1 MHHRDSITTVA
12 LPVRDTVVFPEA
24 TVSLFVSAAWAIDL
38 AEQAQES
45 RREIFVVCQKPV
57 DRDPP
62 LREDVYDTGTLVQVV
77 RLIPLAD
84 SRVKI
89 LVRGRARARIEKWNQ
104 DGPLARVKV
113 TVLPEPE
120 LDSAARLRADALAIS
135 IRETLERIAQLG
147 RQVSPE
153 LVTAVEHIDTPGALA
168 DAIASNL
175 YLPPDQ
181 AQKILEAAEP
191 VARLEALLAVLDHE
205 SQVLTI
211 RAEIQNRAREE
222 FGRSQRE
229 FHLREQLRA
238 IRSELGEQDFR
249 SPDVIEYEK
258 KIGEAGLPEQALA
271 EAKKQL
277 KRLDQMHADSAE
289 SAIVKNYLDTL
300 CELPWNRS
308 TEEEIDIAK
317 ARKVLD
323 EDHYDLDK
331 IKKRIIEHL
340 AVLKLRGN
348 SSKGQIL
355 CFVGPP
361 GVGKTSLGKSIARA
375 MGRKFQRISVGGV
388 RDEAEIR
395 GHRRTYVGAMPG
407 RVLGGLKTV
416 GVNNPVFMLDEIDKV
431 GSDFRGDP
439 SSALLEVLDPEQN
452 ATFTDHFLG
461 IPFDLQR
468 VFFIATANDTSTIPA
483 PLLDR
488 MEVVELSGYSEE
500 EKVHIARQYLIPK
513 QVEANGL
520 PAGSVRMG
528 DEALRFL
535 ISGYTR
541 ESGLRNLDREIG
553 SLCRKIAL
561 PIAEGK
567 KPSFILTKAR
577 VEKLLGPVRHETHLE
592 PPEDEVGIATGLAWT
607 PHGGEPL
614 YIEAQTHPGKRG
626 LILSGHLGEVMKE
639 SANTALSYVRTR
651 SDLGVPQSFLE
662 TNEIHVHAP
671 EGAIP
676 KDGPSAGI
684 AIATAL
690 LSVLTGRKVRKKVA
704 MTGEITL
711 RGKVLPIGG
720 LKEKFLAARRVG
732 AATVVIPWQ
741 NQKDLVDIPPSLLKS
756 FKIVPVRTMDDVIP
770 VTLVDARQQG
780 YEPPPARALR
790 RPPVPKVRPGAGR
803 NGPRFRDRGRN

>member
-1 MHHRDSITTVA
+1 M
-12 LPVRDTVVFPEA
+12 VVFPEA
-24 TVSLFVSAAWAIDL
+24 TVSLFVSAGWAVDL
-38 AEQAQES
+38 AEQALGT
-45 RREIFVVCQKPV
+45 RREIFVVCQKNA

-62 LREDVYDTGTLVQVV
+62 LREDVYETGTLVQVV

-84 SRVKI
+84 SRVKM
-89 LVRGRARARIEKWNQ
+89 LVRGKTRARIEKWSHE
-104 DGPLARVKV
+104 GPVARVRV
-113 TVLPEPE
+113 NALAEPE
-120 LDSAARLRADALAIS
+120 LTPAARLRADALAIT
-135 IRETLERIAQLG
+135 IREALERIAQLG

-153 LVTAVEHIDTPGALA
+153 LVTAVEHIETPGALA

-175 YLPPDQ
+175 FLSPEESQ
-181 AQKILEAAEP
+181 RILDAIDP
-191 VARLEALLAVLDHE
+191 IARLEALLSILDHE

-222 FGRSQRE
+222 FSRTQRE

-238 IRSELGEQDFR
+238 IRSELGEQEYR
-249 SPDVIEYEK
+249 SPDVVEYEK
-258 KIGEAGLPEQALA
+258 KVTEAGLPEYATA

-300 CELPWNRS
+300 CELPWS
-308 TEEEIDIAK
+308 KATEDEIDIVK
-317 ARKVLD
+317 ARKILD

-340 AVLKLRGN
+340 AVMKLKKNL
-348 SSKGQIL
+348 KGQIL

-407 RVLGGLKTV
+407 RILQGLKTV
-416 GVNNPVFMLDEIDKV
+416 GMNNPVFMLDEIDKV
-431 GSDFRGDP
+431 GNDFRGDP

-452 ATFTDHFLG
+452 GSFTDHFLG
-461 IPFDLQR
+461 IPFDLSK

-483 PLLDR
+483 PLMDR
-488 MEVVELSGYSEE
+488 MEVLELSGYSEE
-500 EKVHIARQYLIPK
+500 EKIHIARQYLIPK
-513 QVEANGL
+513 QIEATGL
-520 PAGSVRMG
+520 PPESVRMG
-528 DEALRFL
+528 EDALRFL
-535 ISGYTR
+535 INSYTR
-541 ESGLRNLDREIG
+541 ESGLRNLDREIS

-561 PIAEGK
+561 PLAEGK
-567 KPSFILTKAR
+567 EAAYAVNRAR
-577 VEKLLGPVRHETHLE
+577 VEKLLGPTRYELNAE
-592 PPEDEVGIATGLAWT
+592 SPEDEIGVATGLAWT

-614 YIEAQTHPGKRG
+614 YIEAATHAGKRG

-651 SDLGVPQSFLE
+651 SDLGVPQGFLE
-662 TNEIHVHAP
+662 TNEIHIHAP

-676 KDGPSAGI
+676 KDGPSAGV

-690 LSVLTGRKVRKKVA
+690 LSILTGRKVRKNVA

-732 AATVVIPWQ
+732 ANTVVIPHQ
-741 NQKDLVDIPPSLLKS
+741 NQKDLVDIPQSLLKS

-770 VTLVDARQQG
+770 VTLADARPSG
-780 YEPPPARALR
+780 YKPPPSRPLR
-790 RPPVPKVRPGAGR
+790 RPPVPKIRPGSGR
-803 NGPRFRDRGRN
+803 SVPRLRNHR

>member
-1 MHHRDSITTVA
+1 MHKETITTVA
-12 LPVRDTVVFPEA
+12 LPVRDTVVFPGS
-24 TVSLFVSAAWAIDL
+24 TVSLFVSAGWAVDL
-38 AEQAQES
+38 AEQAMETK
-45 RREIFVVCQKPV
+45 REIFTVCQKNP

-62 LREDVYDTGTLVQVV
+62 LREDVYDTGTLVEVI

-84 SRVKI
+84 SRVKL
-89 LVRGRARARIEKWNQ
+89 LVRGHRRARIDKWSQ
-104 DGPLARVKV
+104 EGPAARVRV
-113 TVLPEPE
+113 HILDEPE
-120 LDSAARLRADALAIS
+120 LTQSARLRADALALA
-135 IRETLERIAQLG
+135 IREALEKIAQLG

-153 LVTAVEHIDTPGALA
+153 LVTAVEQIDSAGAMA

-175 YLPPDQ
+175 YLPVPES
-181 AQKILEAAEP
+181 QKILDAADP
-191 VARLEALLAVLDHE
+191 IVRLESLLSILEHE
-205 SQVLTI
+205 AQVLTI

-238 IRSELGEQDFR
+238 IRSELGEQDYR
-249 SPDVIEYEK
+249 SPDVVEYEK
-258 KIGEAGLPEQALA
+258 KTTDAQLPDYALA

-289 SAIVKNYLDTL
+289 SAIIKNYLDTL

-308 TEEEIDIAK
+308 TDVEIDIAR
-317 ARKVLD
+317 AREVLD

-340 AVLKLRGN
+340 AVMKIKKNL
-348 SSKGQIL
+348 KGQIL

-361 GVGKTSLGKSIARA
+361 GVGKTSLGRSIARA
-375 MGRKFQRISVGGV
+375 MGRKFHRISVGGV

-407 RVLGGLKTV
+407 RILQGLKTA

-431 GSDFRGDP
+431 GNDFRGDP

-452 ATFTDHFLG
+452 GSFTDHFLG
-461 IPFDLQR
+461 LPFDLTK

-488 MEVVELSGYSEE
+488 MEVVELQGYSEE
-500 EKVHIARQYLIPK
+500 EKIHIARQYLIPK
-513 QVEANGL
+513 QIEATGL
-520 PAGSVRMG
+520 PPDSLRIG
-528 DEALRFL
+528 DDALRLL
-535 ISGYTR
+535 INSYTR

-553 SLCRKIAL
+553 AVCRKIAL

-567 KPSFILTKAR
+567 EPSFTVTRAR
-577 VEKLLGPVRHETHLE
+577 IEKMLGPARYETYQE
-592 PPEDEVGIATGLAWT
+592 APEDEVGVSTGLAWT

-614 YIEAQTHPGKRG
+614 YIEVQTHAGKRG
-626 LILSGHLGEVMKE
+626 LILSGHLGDVMKE

-651 SDLGVPQSFLE
+651 SDLGVPQGFLE
-662 TNEIHVHAP
+662 TNEIHVHVP

-676 KDGPSAGI
+676 KDGPSAGV

-690 LSVLTGRKVRKKVA
+690 LSVLTGRKVRKNAA

-720 LKEKFLAARRVG
+720 LKEKLLAARRVG
-732 AATVVIPWQ
+732 AQTVLIPHQ

-756 FKIVPVRTMDDVIP
+756 FRIVPVRTMDDVIP
-770 VTLVDARQQG
+770 VTLLEEARTSG
-780 YEPPPARALR
+780 YEPPPARPLR
-790 RPPVPKVRPGAGR
+790 RPPVPKTRPASRAPVRR
-803 NGPRFRDRGRN
+803 VRDRN